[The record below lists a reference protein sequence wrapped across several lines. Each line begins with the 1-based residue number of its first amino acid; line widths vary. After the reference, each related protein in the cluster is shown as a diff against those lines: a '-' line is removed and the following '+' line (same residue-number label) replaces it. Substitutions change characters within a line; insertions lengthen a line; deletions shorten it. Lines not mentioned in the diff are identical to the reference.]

1 MLQIIAKSTKIW
13 GYMPLK
19 TCRPSGAK
27 MLSFSTQASQAQP
40 GLTREGF
47 AMLIIQQ
54 KVAALAGLMQLPLMD
69 LRDSRDRDNA
79 LFVPTV
85 PKVH

>member
-1 MLQIIAKSTKIW
+1 MDKLV
-13 GYMPLK
+13 K

-47 AMLIIQQ
+47 STLIIQQ
-54 KVAALAGLMQLPLMD
+54 KVASLAELMQLPQ
-69 LRDSRDRDNA
+69 RDSV
-79 LFVPTV
+79 L
-85 PKVH
+85 

>member
-1 MLQIIAKSTKIW
+1 MDTVV
-13 GYMPLK
+13 K

-47 AMLIIQQ
+47 LRQFVTLIIQP
-54 KVAALAGLMQLPLMD
+54 KDAALAGLLRDLPLHAA
-69 LRDSRDRDNA
+69 LRDAID
-79 LFVPTV
+79 LLTLTPG
-85 PKVH
+85 

>member
-1 MLQIIAKSTKIW
+1 MDTLV
-13 GYMPLK
+13 K

-47 AMLIIQQ
+47 QEVYLPTSFTLDLYNYLGRGVKQMLVSIQI
-54 KVAALAGLMQLPLMD
+54 
-69 LRDSRDRDNA
+69 R
-79 LFVPTV
+79 
-85 PKVH
+85 